1 MRLLASNEDVL
12 ALASD
17 SRNVYTGH
25 SWGIAIYSRTGMP
38 IGRVAVGFPV
48 LSLAVSEGAIWA
60 GGSTGLYRIEK
71 ESFRISRVASARLTG
86 PIPALELAGDVLWI
100 GGRNLARL
108 NLKTR
113 ELHLFAAEE
122 LGIEHSWTDWERF
135 LFDGSYVWV
144 DSRDQEPQGPR
155 RFDTATGRWSALS
168 IDSMRLIGL
177 VDGILWAHRT
187 IVPVPATIM
196 GPRAASVPLE
206 QLKESELYQVDRRTL
221 ALKRIQALTA
231 EERPTFWG
239 SYDGYFDGKPRF
251 GRWYYDGDAGYLRS
265 LPDFRPPSPWGER
278 CAGVRWRRSDGVVTC
293 GNEHRENNAWRFRV
307 LANGTEIMAGRSSL
321 ARSGDS
327 ELYAHETPSDAGGLW
342 FRSPGGQLRRVSMKS
357 SAAPIGTCCRK
368 TLSSTPSKG
377 QAAKSGSERTR
388 GSR

>member
-1 MRLLASNEDVL
+1 
-12 ALASD
+12 
-17 SRNVYTGH
+17 
-25 SWGIAIYSRTGMP
+25 
-38 IGRVAVGFPV
+38 
-48 LSLAVSEGAIWA
+48 
-60 GGSTGLYRIEK
+60 
-71 ESFRISRVASARLTG
+71 
-86 PIPALELAGDVLWI
+86 
-100 GGRNLARL
+100 
-108 NLKTR
+108 
-113 ELHLFAAEE
+113 
-122 LGIEHSWTDWERF
+122 
-135 LFDGSYVWV
+135 
-144 DSRDQEPQGPR
+144 
-155 RFDTATGRWSALS
+155 
-168 IDSMRLIGL
+168 
-177 VDGILWAHRT
+177 
-187 IVPVPATIM
+187 M
-196 GPRAASVPLE
+196 GPRAAPVPLE

-251 GRWYYDGDAGYLRS
+251 GDWFYDSAAGYLRPVPFDRLRRLS
-265 LPDFRPPSPWGER
+265 RER
-278 CAGVRWRRSDGVVTC
+278 CAGWRRSDGVVTC
-293 GNEHRENNAWRFRV
+293 GSEYRGQDAWRFLV